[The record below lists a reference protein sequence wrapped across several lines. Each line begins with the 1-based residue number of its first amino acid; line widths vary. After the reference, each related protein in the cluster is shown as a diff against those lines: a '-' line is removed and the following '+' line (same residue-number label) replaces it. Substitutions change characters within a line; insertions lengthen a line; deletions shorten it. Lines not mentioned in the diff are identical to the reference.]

1 MSHLNRRAVWL
12 FSLALLFGPSS
23 SFGAEADHG
32 DKDHEVARILETRV
46 RPKTLEISSTDA
58 IGWLNYSSKRARIS
72 FDAEVA
78 KSMVCR
84 SISSFRVDGGRVVSP
99 DIQASQF
106 ASLCS
111 LAPGEYEYRVE
122 LRPGIGA
129 SGVGVG
135 KSFTGKIVVSE

>member
-1 MSHLNRRAVWL
+1 MYSRLVWL
-12 FSLALLFGPSS
+12 LVLALIFAPSS
-23 SFGAEADHG
+23 SLGAEPDHAEH
-32 DKDHEVARILETRV
+32 DQRMARILETRV
-46 RPKTLEISSTDA
+46 HPKVIEIHSADA

-78 KSMVCR
+78 KNLTCR
-84 SISSFRVDGGRVVSP
+84 SKGTFRLDGDRLGSN

-122 LRPGIGA
+122 LRSGIGGGGG
-129 SGVGVG
+129 SGFG
-135 KSFTGKIVVSE
+135 KSFTGRIIVSG

>member
-1 MSHLNRRAVWL
+1 MYSRLVRLLV
-12 FSLALLFGPSS
+12 LALIFVPSS
-23 SFGAEADHG
+23 SLGAEPDHAEH
-32 DKDHEVARILETRV
+32 DHRMARILETRV
-46 RPKTLEISSTDA
+46 HPKVVEIHSADA

-78 KSMVCR
+78 KNLTCR
-84 SISSFRVDGGRVVSP
+84 SKGTFHLDGPRLSSN

-122 LRPGIGA
+122 LRSGIGGA
-129 SGVGVG
+129 GGSGFG
-135 KSFTGKIVVSE
+135 KSFKGKIIVSDA

>member
-1 MSHLNRRAVWL
+1 MNRQAVWL
-12 FSLALLFGPSS
+12 LSLALILGPSS
-23 SFGAEADHG
+23 SLGAETDHAE
-32 DKDHEVARILETRV
+32 KDHKVARILETRV
-46 RPKTLEISSTDA
+46 RPKTLEIRSTDA

-84 SISSFRVDGGRVVSP
+84 SISTFRLDGARVVSS
-99 DIQASQF
+99 DIQATQF

-122 LRPGIGA
+122 LSSGIG
-129 SGVGVG
+129 SSMGPG

>member
-1 MSHLNRRAVWL
+1 MYSLLVRLLVLAL
-12 FSLALLFGPSS
+12 IFGPSLAL
-23 SFGAEADHG
+23 GAEPDHAEH
-32 DKDHEVARILETRV
+32 DHRMARILEIRV
-46 RPKTLEISSTDA
+46 HPKVIEIHSTDA

-78 KSMVCR
+78 KNLTCR
-84 SISSFRVDGGRVVSP
+84 SKWTFHLDGPRLGSN

-122 LRPGIGA
+122 LRSGIGA
-129 SGVGVG
+129 DGSSLG
-135 KSFTGKIVVSE
+135 KSFTGKIIVSE

>member
-1 MSHLNRRAVWL
+1 MYSRLVWL
-12 FSLALLFGPSS
+12 LVLALIFAPSS
-23 SFGAEADHG
+23 SLGAEPDHAEH
-32 DKDHEVARILETRV
+32 DHRMARILETRV
-46 RPKTLEISSTDA
+46 SPKVIEIHSADA

-78 KSMVCR
+78 KNLTCR
-84 SISSFRVDGGRVVSP
+84 SKGTFHLDGPRLTSS
-99 DIQASQF
+99 DIQATQF

-122 LRPGIGA
+122 LRSGIGG
-129 SGVGVG
+129 SGGLGLG